1 MREYNAMKSTREI
14 FYKLKHLSRKWEN
27 YFDVYDKI
35 LPQYVGKKPNM
46 LEIGVAKGGSTEMW
60 IKYFDNEINMFCVD
74 IDKAC
79 LDYKY
84 DGVTV
89 DAACLDQSDPEQW
102 DAYLKNKPKFDII
115 IDDGGHEMV
124 QQIVTLNKL
133 FPYLA
138 DGGTMIIE
146 DTHTSY
152 WDQWGGGF
160 KRETSFIEYVKN
172 LIDLQHAPFINAAP
186 PPEVIA
192 IFAGL
197 KSVTF
202 YNSMVILEKGP
213 TRPAVEA
220 DSAKLK
226 NPNFE
231 WN

>member
-1 MREYNAMKSTREI
+1 MKSTREI

-46 LEIGVAKGGSTEMW
+46 LEIGIAKGGGTEMW
-60 IKYFDNEINMFCVD
+60 LKYFDNDINMFCVD
-74 IDKAC
+74 IDKNF
-79 LDYKY
+79 LDHKY
-84 DGVTV
+84 DGATV
-89 DAACLDQSDPEQW
+89 NTACVDQSSPEHW
-102 DAYLKNKPKFDII
+102 DAYLKDKPKFDLI

-138 DGGTMIIE
+138 DGGTMVIE

-172 LIDLQHAPFINAAP
+172 LIDLLHAPHIHGATP
-186 PPEVIA
+186 PPEVLST
-192 IFAGL
+192 FAGL
-197 KSVTF
+197 KSATF

-213 TRPAVEA
+213 TRPAIEA
-220 DSAKLK
+220 ISTKYK
-226 NPNFE
+226 NPDFD